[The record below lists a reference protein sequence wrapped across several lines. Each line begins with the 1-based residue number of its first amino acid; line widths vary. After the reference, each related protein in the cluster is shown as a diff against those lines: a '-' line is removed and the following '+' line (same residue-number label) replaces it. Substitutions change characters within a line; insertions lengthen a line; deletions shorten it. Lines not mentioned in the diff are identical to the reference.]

1 LIVTLIAIVR
11 PFLRLGEKIDRVSK
25 IFNGYRQ
32 LAFDID
38 LLVGSIRR
46 QQAFTDDFKRNAVEL
61 ILRYNSLSLQEDED
75 PNRKNLSKFE
85 EEVRREV
92 PDEDLWRPRLA

>member
-1 LIVTLIAIVR
+1 MI
-11 PFLRLGEKIDRVSK
+11 
-25 IFNGYRQ
+25 
-32 LAFDID
+32 
-38 LLVGSIRR
+38 
-46 QQAFTDDFKRNAVEL
+46 AVEL
-61 ILRYNSLSLQEDED
+61 ILRYNSLSLQDEED